1 MLAGMLRR
9 SNYWARPADRSV
21 TPGTWESDSEP
32 REKIR
37 SLASRPV
44 RPLLCRD
51 CSWNQ
56 RWPRNGSTES
66 RSQPAESRSAAMQR
80 AELPGSQ
87 EIGLPETYAVSGLG
101 GSQGGTCFVK
111 ATAVYSG
118 KKANDP
124 GDSEIA
130 TQRDEPG
137 IHTMIRIAP
146 G

>member
-44 RPLLCRD
+44 RPPPGAVIAAGI
-51 CSWNQ
+51 SGGQ
-56 RWPRNGSTES
+56 VTEAQNRV
-66 RSQPAESRSAAMQR
+66 RSQQNPDLMWR

-87 EIGLPETYAVSGLG
+87 EIGLRETHAVSGSG
-101 GSQGGTCFVK
+101 GSQGGKCFVK